1 MAPRGAPSTFDLD
14 LDGAN
19 YLAQIITFVR
29 GARSVARP
37 EISIST
43 GLSRGL
49 STKYIDIAI
58 ELNLLR
64 NGEVGLS
71 SGGRAP
77 RLVNFNSSAGAIL
90 VAELGATGFSVAVSD
105 LYGGLLS
112 TSYIPADISKGPEEV
127 LALVEKSFD
136 ELVTNLKIKNLWGI
150 GIGVPGP
157 VEFATG
163 LPISPPIMPGW
174 DKFPLR
180 ERFAS
185 KYNVPVW
192 VDNDVNLMALGE
204 HALRKDPI
212 TNELI
217 FVKIGSGIGA
227 GILTHG
233 QLHRGA
239 QGCAG
244 DIGHIAIS
252 AKENVQ
258 CRCGNLGCLEAVS
271 GGLALIRDAEL
282 AAINNE
288 SSYLGT
294 RKKAKLRLKVEDVI
308 QGANNG
314 DRWCVE
320 RIIKAGN
327 DLGGVLATLVNF
339 HNPSLVVIGGSVSA
353 AGDKLLAS
361 IRETVLNR
369 SLPLATRDLQIRIS
383 ESSDEAGL
391 VGAVEMVIT
400 ELFSSENLRK
410 WVAVGRPSQSSI
422 QSIIECV

>member
-1 MAPRGAPSTFDLD
+1 MARQQATSTFDLD
-14 LDGAN
+14 SEGAQ
-19 YLAQIITFVR
+19 YLAQVITYVR
-29 GARSVARP
+29 KARSVTRP
-37 EISIST
+37 EIAAST
-43 GLSRGL
+43 GLSRTL
-49 STKYIDIAI
+49 ATKYIDVAL
-58 ELNLLR
+58 ELNLLQS
-64 NGEVGLS
+64 GEVGQS
-71 SGGRAP
+71 TGGRAP
-77 RLVNFNSSAGAIL
+77 RLLNFNSHAGAIL
-90 VAELGATGFSVAVSD
+90 VAELGATGFNVAASD
-105 LYGGLLS
+105 LNGNLLGN
-112 TSYIPADISKGPEEV
+112 TFTRVEISEGPEAV
-127 LALVEKSFD
+127 LSMVESSFD
-136 ELVTNLKIKNLWGI
+136 DLVASLKIRNLWGI

-174 DKFPLR
+174 DKYPVR
-180 ERFAS
+180 ERFSTRYKA
-185 KYNVPVW
+185 PVW

-204 HALRKDPI
+204 HALRNDPI

-244 DIGHIAIS
+244 DIGHIALPS
-252 AKENVQ
+252 KENVQ

-271 GGLALIRDAEL
+271 GGLALIRDAEI
-282 AAINNE
+282 ATSNNK
-288 SSYLGT
+288 SDYLSA
-294 RKKAKLRLKVEDVI
+294 RKKTKRRIDVQDVI
-308 QGANNG
+308 EGSNNG

-320 RIIKAGN
+320 RVVKVGS
-327 DLGGVLATLVNF
+327 DLGSVLATLVNF
-339 HNPSLVVIGGSVSA
+339 HNPSLIVLGGSVSA

-361 IRETVLNR
+361 IRETVLSR

-383 ESSDEAGL
+383 DFPIESGL
-391 VGAVEMVIT
+391 VGAVEMVIN

-422 QSIIECV
+422 HI

>member
-1 MAPRGAPSTFDLD
+1 MQVSPKEAVVSIDLD
-14 LDGAN
+14 ADGAN
-19 YLAQIITFVR
+19 SLAQIIAFVR
-29 GARSVARP
+29 RTRSVARP
-37 EISIST
+37 EISLAT
-43 GLSRGL
+43 GLSRAL
-49 STKYIDIAI
+49 ATKYIDIA
-58 ELNLLR
+58 LGQKLLR
-64 NGEVGLS
+64 NGKVGQS

-77 RLVNFNSSAGAIL
+77 RMVDFNSNAGSIL
-90 VAELGATGFSVAVSD
+90 AAELGATGFSAAVSD
-105 LYGGLLS
+105 LYGNLIS
-112 TSYIPADISKGPEEV
+112 TITISVDIAQGPEAV
-127 LALVEKSFD
+127 LSLVESTFD
-136 ELVTNLKIKNLWGI
+136 ELIAKFKIRNLWGI

-163 LPISPPIMPGW
+163 LPVSPPIMPGW
-174 DKFPLR
+174 HKFPLR
-180 ERFAS
+180 QRFS
-185 KYNVPVW
+185 SRYKVPVW

-233 QLHRGA
+233 LLHRGA

-252 AKENVQ
+252 SNNNVQ
-258 CRCGNLGCLEAVS
+258 CRCGNVGCLEAIS

-282 AAINNE
+282 AAANNQ
-288 SSYLGT
+288 SAYLNSK
-294 RKKAKLRLKVEDVI
+294 KKARTSLKVRDVI
-308 QGANNG
+308 EGSNNG

-320 RIIKAGN
+320 RIVKVGN

-339 HNPSLVVIGGSVSA
+339 HNPSLIVIGGSVSA

-361 IRETVLNR
+361 IRESVLKR

-391 VGAVEMVIT
+391 LGAVEMVIS
-400 ELFSSENLRK
+400 ELFSSENLLK
-410 WVAVGRPSQSSI
+410 WIAAGQPNKMLIDQ
-422 QSIIECV
+422 

>member
-1 MAPRGAPSTFDLD
+1 MARQQAPTTFDLD
-14 LDGAN
+14 SDGAQH
-19 YLAQIITFVR
+19 LAQVITFVR
-29 GARSVARP
+29 KARSVTRP
-37 EISIST
+37 EIAAST
-43 GLSRGL
+43 GLSRTL
-49 STKYIDIAI
+49 STKFIDVAL
-58 ELNLLR
+58 ELNLLHS
-64 NGEVGLS
+64 GEVGQS
-71 SGGRAP
+71 TGGRAP
-77 RLVNFNSSAGAIL
+77 RLVNFNSNAGAIL
-90 VAELGATGFSVAVSD
+90 VAELGATGFNVAASD
-105 LYGGLLS
+105 LNGNLLGTTF
-112 TSYIPADISKGPEEV
+112 TSIDISDGPETV
-127 LALVEKSFD
+127 LTLVENSFD
-136 ELVTNLKIKNLWGI
+136 ELVGSLRIKNLWGI

-163 LPISPPIMPGW
+163 SPVSPPIMPGW
-174 DKFPLR
+174 DKYPLR
-180 ERFAS
+180 ERFS
-185 KYNVPVW
+185 TKYKVPVW

-204 HALRKDPI
+204 HTLRNDPL

-244 DIGHIAIS
+244 DIGHIALPTNES
-252 AKENVQ
+252 VQ

-282 AAINNE
+282 ASKNKE
-288 SSYLGT
+288 SIYLGMQMKEKN
-294 RKKAKLRLKVEDVI
+294 RIEVQDVI
-308 QGANNG
+308 QGSNNG

-327 DLGGVLATLVNF
+327 DLGSVLATLVNF
-339 HNPSLVVIGGSVSA
+339 HNPSLIVLGGSVSA

-383 ESSDEAGL
+383 DFPIESGL
-391 VGAVEMVIT
+391 VGAVEMVIN
-400 ELFSSENLRK
+400 EIFSSENLRK

-422 QSIIECV
+422 HI

>member
-1 MAPRGAPSTFDLD
+1 MARQQATSTFDLD
-14 LDGAN
+14 SEGAQ
-19 YLAQIITFVR
+19 YLAQVITYVR
-29 GARSVARP
+29 KARSVTRP
-37 EISIST
+37 EIAAST
-43 GLSRGL
+43 GLSRTL
-49 STKYIDIAI
+49 ATKYIDVAL
-58 ELNLLR
+58 ELNLLQS
-64 NGEVGLS
+64 GEVGQS
-71 SGGRAP
+71 TGGRAP
-77 RLVNFNSSAGAIL
+77 RLLNFNSHAGAIL
-90 VAELGATGFSVAVSD
+90 VAELGATGFNVAASD
-105 LYGGLLS
+105 LNGNLLGN
-112 TSYIPADISKGPEEV
+112 TFTRVEISEGPEAV
-127 LALVEKSFD
+127 LSMVESSFD
-136 ELVTNLKIKNLWGI
+136 DLVASLKIRNLWGI

-174 DKFPLR
+174 DKYPVR
-180 ERFAS
+180 ERFSTRYKA
-185 KYNVPVW
+185 PVW

-204 HALRKDPI
+204 HALRNDPI

-244 DIGHIAIS
+244 DIGHIALPS
-252 AKENVQ
+252 KENVQ

-271 GGLALIRDAEL
+271 GGLALIRDAEI
-282 AAINNE
+282 ATSNNK
-288 SSYLGT
+288 SDYLGT
-294 RKKAKLRLKVEDVI
+294 RKKTKRRIDVQDVI
-308 QGANNG
+308 EGSNNG

-320 RIIKAGN
+320 RVVKVGS
-327 DLGGVLATLVNF
+327 DLGSVLATLVNF
-339 HNPSLVVIGGSVSA
+339 HNPSLIVLGGSVSA

-361 IRETVLNR
+361 IRETVLSR

-383 ESSDEAGL
+383 DFPIESGL
-391 VGAVEMVIT
+391 VGAVEMVIN

-422 QSIIECV
+422 HI

>member
-1 MAPRGAPSTFDLD
+1 MPRQQASSTFDLD
-14 LDGAN
+14 SEGAQ
-19 YLAQIITFVR
+19 YLAQVITYVR
-29 GARSVARP
+29 KARSVTRP
-37 EISIST
+37 EIASST
-43 GLSRGL
+43 GLSRTL
-49 STKYIDIAI
+49 ATKYIDVAL
-58 ELNLLR
+58 ELNLLQS
-64 NGEVGLS
+64 GEVGQS
-71 SGGRAP
+71 TGGRAP
-77 RLVNFNSSAGAIL
+77 RLLNFNSHAGAIL
-90 VAELGATGFSVAVSD
+90 VAELGATGFNVAASD
-105 LYGGLLS
+105 LNGNLLGN
-112 TSYIPADISKGPEEV
+112 TFTRVEISEGPEAV
-127 LALVEKSFD
+127 LSMVESSFD
-136 ELVTNLKIKNLWGI
+136 DLVTSLKIRNLWGI

-174 DKFPLR
+174 DKYPVR
-180 ERFAS
+180 ERFSTRYKA
-185 KYNVPVW
+185 PVW

-204 HALRKDPI
+204 HALRNDPI

-244 DIGHIAIS
+244 DIGHIALPS
-252 AKENVQ
+252 KENVQ

-271 GGLALIRDAEL
+271 GGLALIRDAEI
-282 AAINNE
+282 ATSNNK
-288 SSYLGT
+288 SDYLGA
-294 RKKAKLRLKVEDVI
+294 RKKTKRRIDVQDVI
-308 QGANNG
+308 EGSNNG

-320 RIIKAGN
+320 RVVEVGS
-327 DLGGVLATLVNF
+327 DLGSVLATLVNF
-339 HNPSLVVIGGSVSA
+339 HNPSLIVLGGSVSA

-361 IRETVLNR
+361 IRETVLSR

-383 ESSDEAGL
+383 DFPIESGL
-391 VGAVEMVIT
+391 VGAVEMVIN

-422 QSIIECV
+422 HI

>member
-29 GARSVARP
+29 RARSVARP

-105 LYGGLLS
+105 LYGNLLS
-112 TSYIPADISKGPEEV
+112 TSYTPADISRGPEEV

-271 GGLALIRDAEL
+271 GGLALIRDAEV
-282 AAINNE
+282 AAVNNE

-339 HNPSLVVIGGSVSA
+339 HNPSLIVIGGSVSA

-391 VGAVEMVIT
+391 VGAVEMVIN

-422 QSIIECV
+422 Q